1 MAAVSEVHEH
11 VVPALHLSL
20 RETRLELE
28 SMTDLA
34 RRLAEALDAHVD
46 EAYGGRRSDSIATG
60 AALHEAR
67 QRGLL

>member
-28 SMTDLA
+28 RMRELA
-34 RRLAEALDAHVD
+34 RQLAVALDAHVD
-46 EAYGGRRSDSIATG
+46 EAYGGRAPTRSRRAQRCTRRGSG
-60 AALHEAR
+60 AL
-67 QRGLL
+67 

>member
-28 SMTDLA
+28 RMRELA
-34 RRLAEALDAHVD
+34 RQLAVALDAHVD
-46 EAYGGRRSDSIATG
+46 EAYGGTRADALATG
-60 AALHEAR
+60 SALHEAR